1 MEQKRRWVDPNR
13 PLDLHTNYITLVSN
27 PAKFLID
34 TENRKTLQNIEY
46 NMNMT
51 KIWTYLNDF

>member
-51 KIWTYLNDF
+51 KTYLYDF